1 MKTGKISKIF
11 RYWFYFRIGWSQYFA
26 FIFAAINTLT
36 VTYFLAIE
44 NYPILQSIF
53 PTFIH
58 YIVIVVLVGFPV
70 LLGIGYAHFKRTEG
84 FKAEA
89 DVSMESNPHMK
100 RILTNSEK
108 MLELHFQLTEL
119 LLKIGKSEKITDEEL
134 NEIEQIQNQ
143 LKEYMKKKTM

>member
-1 MKTGKISKIF
+1 LKLKFF

-36 VTYFLAIE
+36 VTYFLAID

-58 YIVIVVLVGFPV
+58 YIAIVVLIGFPI
-70 LLGIGYAHFKRTEG
+70 LLLIGYSHFKRTEG

-100 RILTNSEK
+100 RILDNSEK
-108 MLELHFQLTEL
+108 ILELNFQITEL
-119 LLKIGKSEKITDEEL
+119 LLKIGNKGKIEDEEMK
-134 NEIEQIQNQ
+134 NIENLQ
-143 LKEYMKKKTM
+143 KELREYIKKKTM

>member
-1 MKTGKISKIF
+1 LKLKFF

-36 VTYFLAIE
+36 VTYFLAVD

-58 YIVIVVLVGFPV
+58 YIAMVILIGFPM
-70 LLGIGYAHFKRTEG
+70 LLLIGYSHFKRTEG

-108 MLELHFQLTEL
+108 MLELNFQITEL
-119 LLKIGKSEKITDEEL
+119 LLKIGNKGKIEDEEMK
-134 NEIEQIQNQ
+134 NIENLQ
-143 LKEYMKKKTM
+143 KELREYIKKKTM

>member
-1 MKTGKISKIF
+1 MKLKFF

-36 VTYFLAIE
+36 VTYFLAID

-58 YIVIVVLVGFPV
+58 YIAIVVLIGFPI
-70 LLGIGYAHFKRTEG
+70 LLLIGYSHFKRTEG

-100 RILTNSEK
+100 RILDNSEK
-108 MLELHFQLTEL
+108 ILELNFQITEL
-119 LLKIGKSEKITDEEL
+119 LLKIGNKGKIEDEEMK
-134 NEIEQIQNQ
+134 NIENLQ
-143 LKEYMKKKTM
+143 KELREYIKKKTM

>member
-1 MKTGKISKIF
+1 LKFKFF

-36 VTYFLAIE
+36 VTYFLAVD

-58 YIVIVVLVGFPV
+58 YIAMVILIGFPM
-70 LLGIGYAHFKRTEG
+70 LLLIGYSHFKRTEG

-108 MLELHFQLTEL
+108 MLELNFQITEL
-119 LLKIGKSEKITDEEL
+119 LLKIGNKGKIEDEEMK
-134 NEIEQIQNQ
+134 NIENLQ
-143 LKEYMKKKTM
+143 KELREYIKKKTM

>member
-1 MKTGKISKIF
+1 MKLKFF

-36 VTYFLAIE
+36 VTYFLAVD

-58 YIVIVVLVGFPV
+58 YIAMVILIGFPM
-70 LLGIGYAHFKRTEG
+70 LLLIGYSHFKRTEG

-100 RILTNSEK
+100 RILDNSEK
-108 MLELHFQLTEL
+108 ILELNFQITEL
-119 LLKIGKSEKITDEEL
+119 LLKIGNKGKIEDEEMK
-134 NEIEQIQNQ
+134 NIENLQ
-143 LKEYMKKKTM
+143 KELREYIKKKTM

>member
-1 MKTGKISKIF
+1 MKLKFF

-36 VTYFLAIE
+36 VTYFLAID

-58 YIVIVVLVGFPV
+58 YIAMVILIGFPM
-70 LLGIGYAHFKRTEG
+70 LLLIGYSHFKRTEG

-100 RILTNSEK
+100 RILDNSEK
-108 MLELHFQLTEL
+108 ILELNFQITEL
-119 LLKIGKSEKITDEEL
+119 LLKIGNKGKIEDEEMK
-134 NEIEQIQNQ
+134 NIENLQ
-143 LKEYMKKKTM
+143 KELREYIKKKTM

>member
-1 MKTGKISKIF
+1 MKLKFF

-36 VTYFLAIE
+36 VTYFLAVD

-58 YIVIVVLVGFPV
+58 YIAMVILIGFPM
-70 LLGIGYAHFKRTEG
+70 LLLIGYSHFKRTEG

-108 MLELHFQLTEL
+108 M
-119 LLKIGKSEKITDEEL
+119 
-134 NEIEQIQNQ
+134 
-143 LKEYMKKKTM
+143 

>member
-1 MKTGKISKIF
+1 MKKLRIF
-11 RYWFYFRIGWSQYFA
+11 RYWFYFRIGWAQYFA

-44 NYPILQSIF
+44 NYPILHSIF

-58 YIVIVVLVGFPV
+58 YVLIMV
-70 LLGIGYAHFKRTEG
+70 LAGLPTLLLIGYSHFKRTEG

-100 RILTNSEK
+100 RILYNSEK
-108 MLELHFQLTEL
+108 VLELHFQLTGL
-119 LLKIGKSEKITDEEL
+119 LLKIGKNEKITEDELKKLNHIQDEL
-134 NEIEQIQNQ
+134 SD
-143 LKEYMKKKTM
+143 YMKKRTM

>member
-1 MKTGKISKIF
+1 LKVKIF

-58 YIVIVVLVGFPV
+58 YIAILVLVGFPT
-70 LLGIGYAHFKRTEG
+70 LLLIGYSHFKRTEG

-100 RILTNSEK
+100 RILDNSEK
-108 MLELHFQLTEL
+108 VLELHFQLTTL
-119 LLKIGKSEKITDEEL
+119 LLKIGKNEKITNNEL
-134 NEIEQIQNQ
+134 EKIIQIQEEFKN
-143 LKEYMKKKTM
+143 YMKKRTM

>member
-1 MKTGKISKIF
+1 LKFKIF

-36 VTYFLAIE
+36 VTYFLAVD

-58 YIVIVVLVGFPV
+58 YIAMVILIGFPM
-70 LLGIGYAHFKRTEG
+70 LLLIGYSHFKRTEG

-108 MLELHFQLTEL
+108 ILELNFQITEL
-119 LLKIGKSEKITDEEL
+119 LLKIGNKGKIEDEEMK
-134 NEIEQIQNQ
+134 NIENLQ
-143 LKEYMKKKTM
+143 KELREYIKKKTM